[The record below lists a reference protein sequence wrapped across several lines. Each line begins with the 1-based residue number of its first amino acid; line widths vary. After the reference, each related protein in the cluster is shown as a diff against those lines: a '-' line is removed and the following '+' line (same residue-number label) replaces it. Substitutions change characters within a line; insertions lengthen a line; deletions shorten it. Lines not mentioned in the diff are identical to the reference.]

1 MSMLQH
7 FPIIAI
13 MAYFLGAFLIVIFG
27 RNRALRNIFGFL
39 ATAVPLCLLVALVKP
54 VMLGGDI
61 IAYWMGNRIPAGGYA
76 IGIALEVD
84 AMGLF
89 FGLLIATAVFV
100 AMLYSFSYMSH
111 DDNEPQYYTLFLMLC
126 GGVMGFV
133 LSGDL
138 FNMFIM
144 IEILT
149 FAAVALTAFRNTAN
163 GALEAAFKYLVVGCI
178 GSSCILAG
186 TIMLYAQAHTLN
198 FAQLAA
204 FLPGNLNTA
213 TIVAY
218 ALLFI
223 GFCTKAFIVPFH
235 PLAADAHGAAP
246 APVSVLISGV
256 LTKSGLYGIIR
267 LTYILFRT
275 MDLGTVQFWLVFL
288 GSVSMFV
295 CVTMAL
301 AQHDFKRLLAFHSI
315 SQIGYVLTAAGLA
328 TALGVSSGLY
338 HAMNHTLFKGL
349 LFLCAGAVLHETGTT
364 DLDRLGGLSKKM
376 PQTTL
381 LFLVGAFSIS
391 GIPPFNGFA
400 SKWLIYQATY
410 QKAAETG
417 NIGFALVTIVCLVT
431 STLTLASFVKVT
443 QSVFFGQLPKEYENV
458 KEVSVGMRVAMG
470 ILALLC
476 ILTGLFPGFVTSYLT
491 EPAARAAFGANAY
504 INGMLGAGYAEG
516 FGLADT
522 LPVSFQA
529 AGVWSPI
536 SWLCLL
542 MIMLLAV
549 AIVAVS
555 TKYDQVSAL
564 AKTAAAA
571 EAAEGKVSPRY
582 GSGALAE
589 GKYELFFG
597 GEESVYSQVGGDDLF
612 WGFKHNW
619 RHYFSFMHELHSG
632 IVNDY
637 ALWAVVALALAML
650 YAMIIL

>member
-1 MSMLQH
+1 MSIQH
-7 FPIIAI
+7 FPICAI

-27 RNRALRNIFGFL
+27 KNRALRNVFGFL
-39 ATAVPLCLLVALVKP
+39 ATATPLCLLAALVKP
-54 VMLGGDI
+54 IMLGSDV
-61 IAYWMGNRIPAGGYA
+61 IAYWMGNRVPAGGYA

-204 FLPGNLNTA
+204 FLPGHLNRA
-213 TIVAY
+213 TIIAY
-218 ALLFI
+218 AMLFI

-267 LTYILFRT
+267 LTYILFRV
-275 MDLGTVQFWLVFL
+275 MNLGTVQFWLVFL

-364 DLDRLGGLSKKM
+364 DLGKLGGLSKKM
-376 PQTTL
+376 PHTTI

-391 GIPPFNGFA
+391 GVPPFNGFA

-410 QKAAETG
+410 QKAVESG
-417 NIGFALVTIVCLVT
+417 NIGFLMCTIVALVT

-443 QSVFFGQLPKEYENV
+443 QSVFFGQLPKEYE
-458 KEVSVGMRVAMG
+458 
-470 ILALLC
+470 
-476 ILTGLFPGFVTSYLT
+476 GLFPGFVTTYLT
-491 EPAARAAFGANAY
+491 EPAARAVFGANAY
-504 INGMLGAGYAEG
+504 INAMMGTGYAQG

-555 TKYDQVSAL
+555 SKYDRVSELTRTA
-564 AKTAAAA
+564 AVAEAAAA
-571 EAAEGKVSPRY
+571 KAGPRF

-589 GKYELFFG
+589 AKNELFFG

-637 ALWAVVALALAML
+637 ALWGVIALALAML

>member
-1 MSMLQH
+1 MSIQH
-7 FPIIAI
+7 FPICAI

-27 RNRALRNIFGFL
+27 KNRALRNVFGFL
-39 ATAVPLCLLVALVKP
+39 ATATPLCLLAALVKP
-54 VMLGGDI
+54 LMLGSDV
-61 IAYWMGNRIPAGGYA
+61 IAYWMGNRVPAGGYA

-84 AMGLF
+84 ALGLF

-204 FLPGNLNTA
+204 FLPGHLNRA
-213 TIVAY
+213 TIIAY
-218 ALLFI
+218 AMLFI

-267 LTYILFRT
+267 LTYILFRV
-275 MDLGTVQFWLVFL
+275 MNLGTVQFWLVFL

-349 LFLCAGAVLHETGTT
+349 LFLCAGAVLHETDTT
-364 DLDRLGGLSKKM
+364 DLGKLGGLSKKM
-376 PQTTL
+376 PHTTI

-391 GIPPFNGFA
+391 GVPPFNGFA

-410 QKAAETG
+410 QKAVESG
-417 NIGFALVTIVCLVT
+417 NIGFLMCTIVALVT

-458 KEVSVGMRVAMG
+458 EEVSVGMRLAMG

-476 ILTGLFPGFVTSYLT
+476 ILTGLFPGFVTTYLT
-491 EPAARAAFGANAY
+491 EPAARAVFGANAY
-504 INGMLGAGYAEG
+504 VNAMMGTGYAQG
-516 FGLADT
+516 FGLTD
-522 LPVSFQA
+522 LLSVSFQA

-555 TKYDQVSAL
+555 SKYDQVSAL

-571 EAAEGKVSPRY
+571 EAAAAKAGPRF

-589 GKYELFFG
+589 GKNELFFG
-597 GEESVYSQVGGDDLF
+597 GEESVFSQVGGDDLF

-637 ALWAVVALALAML
+637 ALWGVIALALAML

>member
-1 MSMLQH
+1 MMQH
-7 FPIIAI
+7 YPILAI
-13 MAYFLGAFLIVIFG
+13 MTYFLGAFLIVIFG
-27 RNRALRNIFGFL
+27 KNRTVRNAVGFL
-39 ATAVPLCLLVALVKP
+39 ATAVPLCLLITLVKP
-54 VMLGGDI
+54 VMMGGDI
-61 IAYWMGNRIPAGGYA
+61 IAYWMGSRVPAGGYA

-84 AMGLF
+84 ALSLF
-89 FGLLIATAVFV
+89 FGLLVATAVFA

-126 GGVMGFV
+126 GGVMGLV

-144 IEILT
+144 VEILT
-149 FAAVALTAFRNTAN
+149 FAAVALTAFRNSVF
-163 GALEAAFKYLVVGCI
+163 GALEAAFKYLVVGSI

-186 TIMLYAQAHTLN
+186 TIMLYAQTHTLN
-198 FAQLAA
+198 FAQLSAMI
-204 FLPGNLNTA
+204 PGNLNLA
-213 TIVAY
+213 TTVAY

-223 GFCTKAFIVPFH
+223 GFCTKAFLVPFH

-275 MDLGTVQFWLVFL
+275 MNLGTVQFWLVFL

-328 TALGVSSGLY
+328 TALGVSAGLY

-364 DLDRLGGLSKKM
+364 DLDKLGGLSKKM
-376 PQTTL
+376 PHTTV

-400 SKWLIYQATY
+400 SKWLIYQAAY
-410 QKAAETG
+410 QKGVESG
-417 NIGFALVTIVCLVT
+417 NIGFLLVTICCLVT

-458 KEVSVGMRVAMG
+458 REVSFGMRLAMG
-470 ILALLC
+470 LLALLC
-476 ILTGLFPGFVTSYLT
+476 IVTGLFPGLVTTFLT
-491 EPAARAAFGANAY
+491 EPAARAVFGANHY
-504 INGMLGAGYAEG
+504 INAMMGAGYAES
-516 FGLADT
+516 FGLADA
-522 LPVSFQA
+522 LPVSFYS

-555 TKYDQVSAL
+555 SKYDQVSAL

-571 EAAEGKVSPRY
+571 EAAAVAGPRY
-582 GSGALAE
+582 GSGSPAE

-597 GEESVYSQVGGDDLF
+597 GEESVYSQVGGDDMF

-619 RHYFSFMHELHSG
+619 RHYFSFMHNLHSG

-637 ALWAVVALALAML
+637 ALWAVIALALAML